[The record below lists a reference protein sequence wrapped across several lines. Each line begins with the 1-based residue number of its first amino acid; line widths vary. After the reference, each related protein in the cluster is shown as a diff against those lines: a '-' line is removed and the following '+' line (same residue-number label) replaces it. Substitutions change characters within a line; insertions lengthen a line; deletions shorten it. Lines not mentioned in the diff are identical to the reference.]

1 MSINLVAICDNDKVA
16 KELEQTCEKLGYTI
30 NCEIQGAGGIVDKLT
45 DEQLDKAIAI
55 LIVTQKEFEQIE
67 DKERFKKRNYYQGVP
82 LFVMQNAKD
91 IIEEILYDS
100 K

>member
-45 DEQLDKAIAI
+45 DEQLDK
-55 LIVTQKEFEQIE
+55 
-67 DKERFKKRNYYQGVP
+67 ERFKKRNYYQVVP

>member
-1 MSINLVAICDNDKVA
+1 MSINLVAVCDNDAVA

-30 NCEIQGAGGIVDKLT
+30 NCEIQGTGGIIDKLT

-67 DKERFKKRNYYQGVP
+67 DKERFKKRNYYQVVP

>member
-1 MSINLVAICDNDKVA
+1 M
-16 KELEQTCEKLGYTI
+16 KL
-30 NCEIQGAGGIVDKLT
+30 NFRKPC
-45 DEQLDKAIAI
+45 
-55 LIVTQKEFEQIE
+55 IE
-67 DKERFKKRNYYQGVP
+67 DKERFKKRNYYQVVP

>member
-55 LIVTQKEFEQIE
+55 VTQKEFEQIE
-67 DKERFKKRNYYQGVP
+67 DKERFKKRNYYQVVP

>member
-67 DKERFKKRNYYQGVP
+67 DKERFKKRNYYQVVP

-100 K
+100 Q

>member
-67 DKERFKKRNYYQGVP
+67 DKERFKNRNYYQVVP

>member
-30 NCEIQGAGGIVDKLT
+30 NCEIQGAGGITATSSGSGKTLT
-45 DEQLDKAIAI
+45 INQNFS
-55 LIVTQKEFEQIE
+55 TQNVSTFSLKWKQI
-67 DKERFKKRNYYQGVP
+67 YP
-82 LFVMQNAKD
+82 TKD
-91 IIEEILYDS
+91 R

>member
-16 KELEQTCEKLGYTI
+16 KEQEQTCEKLGYTI

-67 DKERFKKRNYYQGVP
+67 DKERFKKRNYYQVVP